1 MARPDPSLGVFETL
15 LVKDRAAQALAAH
28 VERMRRSAE
37 RLYGLRV
44 PLELPALIRE
54 RTRRLDDGEH
64 RMRVDAR
71 PGAGELRL
79 EFATTPL
86 APRPALWRLA
96 PLPFAGGYGPDKLAD
111 RGPLTSSVAGGPVAL
126 LVDGDGPDADV
137 LEAAWANV
145 WLLDGRRLITP
156 PCDGRILPGVTRA
169 RVIELAPALGLTV
182 SEQPI
187 RVAQLRSAAAAMLTS
202 SLQLAAPAALHD
214 AAEPGADAVVAI
226 GRIRDALRE
235 RDWDR

>member
-1 MARPDPSLGVFETL
+1 MAGPDASLGVFETL
-15 LVKDRAAQALAAH
+15 LVRDRAAQALDAH
-28 VERMRRSAE
+28 VERLRRSAE
-37 RLYGLRV
+37 RLYGLRA

-54 RTRRLDDGEH
+54 RARQLDDGEH
-64 RMRVDAR
+64 RMRAD
-71 PGAGELRL
+71 GALRL

-96 PLPFAGGYGPDKLAD
+96 PFRFPGGYGPDKLAD

-145 WLLDGRRLITP
+145 WLWDGRRLITP

-169 RVIELAPALGLTV
+169 RVIEHAPGLGLTV

-214 AAEPGADAVVAI
+214 VAEPGPDAVAVIA
-226 GRIRDALRE
+226 RVRDALRR